1 MQTIM
6 IDGSMYSTPH
16 DLHAAVK
23 KLLFLP
29 EYYGMNADALNDCL
43 SERLDTVNL
52 WIYHPGQGTVAATL
66 QVIADVIRDN
76 GGSVKGVDRV
86 L

>member
-1 MQTIM
+1 MRTIM
-6 IDGSMYSTPH
+6 IDGSMYSSSQ

-43 SERLDTVNL
+43 SDRLDTVNL
-52 WIYHPGQGTVAATL
+52 WIYHPGQGNVADTL
-66 QVIADVIRDN
+66 QLIADVIRDN
-76 GGSVKGVDRV
+76 GGTVKGVDQV
-86 L
+86 S